1 MVLGCGVTPSGRGL
15 TVWATGESNRV
26 FPDSQPAEQT
36 ACFDARRKRIELF
49 GAINETVA
57 CQIVLTCGRAEL
69 AGLELRIDDWVS
81 GEHRIPAGQVR
92 FYREQFVHVEGY
104 PPWYLLHGP
113 GTPRPRDFADVLAPL
128 DGPFS
133 LAPDRSHPIW
143 MDITIPPGTEPG
155 VYRSRVE
162 VRSRRGRLAETD
174 VTLTV
179 WPFAL
184 PTSPLL
190 PLLVELDVQRL
201 FAWQSRGREEAYLP
215 VRLTAD
221 SPQGPQAERVIA
233 AAMRLLHEHRC
244 AGFFTGYWPVVR
256 QQRPGQ
262 AQVNW
267 SDYDALVERYL
278 DGGASGELLP
288 APLWPLPLT
297 TDFPDPSRYGGPDA
311 PSYWRFIGS
320 YVAECVR
327 HFQQRGWLTRSFLWY
342 DAPAPNTPSD
352 YRRLR
357 HLGRLAGEAEFL
369 PRVGASCLPQS
380 MGPYG
385 WPGCYYE
392 DVTDLVDIWTM
403 PGRYYDR
410 TRLRQ
415 LQGKLARTH
424 LRVDRPPYTGS
435 LAVQAPLTMA
445 RALPWQAFQCKAD
458 ALMADDG
465 VGWPVSGSGD
475 GSLLEQVATG
485 PAGWLLWPGRVGG
498 IDVPVGSIRLKQ
510 LRRGLYDYEY
520 LSLLQRHGRPELAN
534 LVAEC
539 LVRAVGTEAYA
550 DNHLDGRTDT
560 IELDADM
567 WARARRLMGEEL
579 TRAVGGA
586 QPEPVQQF
594 AQRLDWRGLLSA
606 TRRIRLAVDGVRVHP
621 PAEPGGSWRVRI
633 LTSIR
638 NDFPQAVEGVLR
650 LESVPDGW
658 EQEVGQVRIGPVRP
672 MGSVRAGLT
681 VEAAVLPTDQHGI
694 MPLDVVFDA
703 GLAGLARARGRLA
716 AVTLPRVNNTI
727 TIDGDGTDWP
737 VGLRNAAGNFALF
750 GGAGTDLPEPA
761 QPTQQTIAFVV
772 RDQQNLYL
780 LAHCFEQSMGRIQPE
795 RSNVV
800 RYEGLIPAG
809 GDMLEILLD
818 PGGAG
823 TGATEDLYHVVIKPN
838 GVVVAER
845 GVGTDPPIGAR
856 RVWAVEIRAAVSTLP
871 DRWIVEAAIPL
882 PAFDAAALGDPV
894 WGFNIARFQA
904 RLGEYS
910 SWAGAARHM
919 YNTQSLGNLLGSPSA
934 SATR

>member
-1 MVLGCGVTPSGRGL
+1 MALGCGVMPSGREL
-15 TVWATGESNRV
+15 TLWATGESHRV

-36 ACFDARRKRIELF
+36 ECFDARRKRIELF

-57 CQIVLTCGRAEL
+57 CQIVLTCGPVERT
-69 AGLELRIDDWVS
+69 GLELRIDDWVS

-92 FYREQFVHVEGY
+92 FYREQFVHVERY
-104 PPWYLLHGP
+104 PPWYLLHGSGP
-113 GTPRPRDFADVLAPL
+113 PRPRDFADVLAPL

-133 LAPDRSHPIW
+133 LAPNRSHPIW
-143 MDITIPPGTEPG
+143 MDIAVPPGTEPG
-155 VYRSRVE
+155 LYRSRVE
-162 VRSRRGRLAETD
+162 VRSRLGRIAETD

-190 PLLVELDVQRL
+190 PLLVEVDVQRL
-201 FAWQSRGREEAYLP
+201 LAWQLRTGAGPYLP

-221 SPQGPQAERVIA
+221 SPDRPQAEQVIA
-233 AAMRLLHEHRC
+233 SAMELLHEHRC
-244 AGFFTGYWPVVR
+244 AGFFTGYWPVVG

-267 SDYDALVERYL
+267 SDYDALVEPYL
-278 DGGASGELLP
+278 DGGASGDLPP

-297 TDFPDPSRYGGPDA
+297 TDFPDPSRYGGLDA
-311 PSYWRFIGS
+311 PAYGRFIGS
-320 YVAECVR
+320 YMAECVR

-342 DAPAPNTPSD
+342 DAPAGNTPSD

-357 HLGRLAGEAEFL
+357 QLARQAGEADYL

-380 MGPYG
+380 MSAYG
-385 WPGCYYE
+385 WSGCYYE

-403 PGRYYDR
+403 PGRYYDPAR
-410 TRLRQ
+410 CRQ
-415 LQGKLARTH
+415 LQAKLARTH

-458 ALMADDG
+458 ALLADGG
-465 VGWPVSGSGD
+465 VGWPVSGND
-475 GSLLEQVATG
+475 SLFERVATG
-485 PAGWLLWPGRVGG
+485 PASWLLWPGRVAGL
-498 IDVPVGSIRLKQ
+498 DVPVGSIRLKQ

-520 LSLLQRHGRPELAN
+520 LSLLQRHGRPELASV
-534 LVAEC
+534 VAEC

-579 TRAVGGA
+579 TRAVGGE

-594 AQRLDWRGLLSA
+594 AQRLDWQDLLSA

-621 PAEPGGSWRVRI
+621 PADPGGPWRVRI

-638 NDFPQAVEGVLR
+638 NDLPQPVEGVLR
-650 LESVPDGW
+650 LESMPDGW
-658 EQEVGQVRIGPVRP
+658 EHEGGQVHIGQVRP
-672 MGSVRAGLT
+672 MGSVRASLK
-681 VEAAVLPTDQHGI
+681 VEAAVLPTDQHGL

-716 AVTLPRVNNTI
+716 VLTLPRVDNTI
-727 TIDGDGTDWP
+727 TIDGDGSDWP

-750 GGAGTDLPEPA
+750 GGAGADLADPA
-761 QPTQQTIAFVV
+761 GPTQQTIAFVL
-772 RDQQNLYL
+772 RGQQNLYL
-780 LAHCFEQSMGRIQPE
+780 LAHCFEQRMDRIQPE

-809 GDMLEILLD
+809 EDMLEILLD

-823 TGATEDLYHVVIKPN
+823 TGASEDLYHVVIKPN

-856 RVWAVEIRAAVSTLP
+856 RVWAVEIRAAVSALP

-882 PAFDAAALGDPV
+882 PAFEAAALAEPV
-894 WGFNIARFQA
+894 WGFNVARFQA
-904 RLGEYS
+904 RLSEYS
-910 SWAGAARHM
+910 SWSGAARHM
-919 YNTQSLGNLLGSPSA
+919 YNTQSLGNLLCSPSA
-934 SATR
+934 SGTR